1 MKYLHLILHNLLRK
15 KFRTFLTIG
24 SFVVALFLFG
34 LLNTIENAFNNVELA
49 GANRLIIRNRVSL
62 IQPLPYSYWDQ
73 LKRMDGVEEVT
84 YFVWFGG
91 VYQDRKNF
99 FPNFAADA
107 ETAFRVHPEYEVTED
122 QRDAFMRDRQGCMVG
137 RDLVKRFGWKI
148 GDRVPLEG
156 TIWGGTWE
164 FNVRAIY
171 DVSSQDMS
179 SNEFW
184 FHYDYLEERRPF
196 FKGTVGWYGL
206 SVDDPGQAVRVAE
219 AIDDRFANSPWET
232 KTETEKA
239 WLVGWANQMG
249 NIKLLILSIG
259 AVVFFTL
266 ILVTG
271 NTMALSVR
279 ERTGEFA
286 VLKTVG
292 FTDAAVLSL
301 IIAESTFIAAVGG
314 AIGLLLAK
322 AFTLRGDPTGGI
334 LAIFNLPA
342 PDIAIGFV
350 MALLVGMVSGII
362 PGLSAMH
369 LKIVDALRRV

>member
-1 MKYLHLILHNLLRK
+1 MKYLHLIVKNLLRK

-24 SFVVALFLFG
+24 SFIVALFLFG
-34 LLNTIENAFNNVELA
+34 LLNTIETSFNQVDLA
-49 GANRLIIRNRVSL
+49 GANRLVIRNKVSI
-62 IQPLPYSYWDQ
+62 IQPLPYSYRDQ
-73 LKRMDGVEEVT
+73 LKQIDGVDEVT

-91 VYQDRKNF
+91 IYQDRKNF
-99 FPNFAADA
+99 FPNFGVDP
-107 ETAFRVHPEYEVTED
+107 ETALLVYPEYLIPDD
-122 QRDAFMRDRQGCMVG
+122 QFEAFKSDRQGCIVG

-171 DVSSQDMS
+171 DVASKEMS

-206 SVDDPGQAVRVAE
+206 TIDDPGQAVQVAE

-232 KTETEKA
+232 KTETERA
-239 WLVGWANQMG
+239 FLTGWANQMG

-266 ILVTG
+266 LLVTG
-271 NTMALSVR
+271 NTMAISVR

-292 FTDAAVLSL
+292 FTDRAVLSL
-301 IIAESTFIAAVGG
+301 IIAESMCVAAVGG
-314 AIGLLLAK
+314 AIGLILAK
-322 AFTLRGDPTGGI
+322 AFTLGGDPTGGM
-334 LAIFNLPA
+334 LSVFNLPTS
-342 PDIAIGFV
+342 DIVTGFV
-350 MALLVGMVSGII
+350 LALTVGLVSGVI
-362 PGLSAMH
+362 PGSYAMRM
-369 LKIVDALRRV
+369 KVVDALRRV

>member
-1 MKYLHLILHNLLRK
+1 MKYLHLIVKNLLRK

-24 SFVVALFLFG
+24 SFIVALFLFG
-34 LLNTIENAFNNVELA
+34 LLNTIETAFNQVDLA
-49 GANRLIIRNRVSL
+49 GANRLVIRNKVSI
-62 IQPLPYSYWDQ
+62 IQPLPYSYRDQ
-73 LKRMDGVEEVT
+73 LKQIDGVDEVT

-91 VYQDRKNF
+91 IYQDRKNF
-99 FPNFAADA
+99 FPNFGVDP
-107 ETAFRVHPEYEVTED
+107 ETALLVYPEYLIPDD
-122 QRDAFMRDRQGCMVG
+122 QFEAFKSDRQGCIVG

-171 DVSSQDMS
+171 DVASKDMS

-206 SVDDPGQAVRVAE
+206 TIDDPGQAVQVAE
-219 AIDDRFANSPWET
+219 AIDNRFANSPWET

-239 WLVGWANQMG
+239 FLTGWANQMG

-266 ILVTG
+266 LLVTG
-271 NTMALSVR
+271 NTMAISVR

-292 FTDAAVLSL
+292 FTDRAVLSL
-301 IIAESTFIAAVGG
+301 IIAESICVAAVGG
-314 AIGLLLAK
+314 AIGLILAK
-322 AFTLRGDPTGGI
+322 AFTLRGDPTGGM
-334 LAIFNLPA
+334 LSVFNLPTS
-342 PDIAIGFV
+342 DIVTGFV
-350 MALLVGMVSGII
+350 LALTVGLVSGII
-362 PGLSAMH
+362 PGSYAMRM
-369 LKIVDALRRV
+369 KVVDALRRV

>member
-1 MKYLHLILHNLLRK
+1 MKYLHLIVKNLLRK
-15 KFRTFLTIG
+15 KFRIFLTIG
-24 SFVVALFLFG
+24 SFIVALFIFG
-34 LLNTIENAFNNVELA
+34 LLNTIETAFNQVDLA
-49 GANRLIIRNRVSL
+49 GANRLVITNKVSI
-62 IQPLPYSYWDQ
+62 IQPLPYSYKDQ
-73 LKRMDGVEEVT
+73 LKQIDGVDEVT

-91 VYQDRKNF
+91 IYQDRKNF
-99 FPNFAADA
+99 FPNFGVDP
-107 ETAFRVHPEYEVTED
+107 ETALLVYPEYLIPDD
-122 QRDAFMRDRQGCMVG
+122 QFEAFKSDRQGCIVG

-171 DVSSQDMS
+171 DVASKEMS

-206 SVDDPGQAVRVAE
+206 TIDDPEQAVQVAE

-232 KTETEKA
+232 KTETERA
-239 WLVGWANQMG
+239 FLTGWANQMG

-259 AVVFFTL
+259 SVVFFTL
-266 ILVTG
+266 LLVTG
-271 NTMALSVR
+271 NTMAISVR

-292 FTDAAVLSL
+292 FTDRAVLSL
-301 IIAESTFIAAVGG
+301 IVAESMCVAAVGG
-314 AIGLLLAK
+314 AIGLILAK
-322 AFTLRGDPTGGI
+322 AFTLGGDPTGGM
-334 LAIFNLPA
+334 LSVFNLPTS
-342 PDIAIGFV
+342 DIVTGFV
-350 MALLVGMVSGII
+350 LALTVGLVSGVI
-362 PGLSAMH
+362 PGSYAMRM
-369 LKIVDALRRV
+369 KVVDALRRV